1 MVNIYGSKSENPSQ
15 NTTMARTRKSGRT
28 H

>member
-15 NTTMARTRKSGRT
+15 NKKMARTRKSGRT